1 MTPEEFEEYLHEAV
15 HQLMDL
21 NDQCMEEFGISK
33 WERWDYDLDAATLTF
48 SENKVPRVV
57 ASIVVVGSTSSNSN
71 TWLWAWAN
79 ESIPKQASER
89 LAEVLKFGE
98 SEQID
103 ALTIDRLED
112 DEHLGWE
119 LTAVAARILKA
130 KGAYRCPSER
140 GFLYVAFT
148 DVMRVQ

>member
-15 HQLMDL
+15 HQLRDL
-21 NDQCMEEFGISK
+21 NDQCSEEFGISK

-48 SENKVPRVV
+48 SESKGPKVV
-57 ASIVVVGSTSSNSN
+57 ASIVVVGSTSTKSN

-103 ALTIDRLED
+103 ALTTDRLED
-112 DEHLGWE
+112 DEHLGWD
-119 LTAVAARILKA
+119 LTAVATRILEA
-130 KGAYRCPSER
+130 KGASAAPVNADFSTWYSR
-140 GFLYVAFT
+140 T
-148 DVMRVQ
+148 